1 MQRKVR
7 PWMLGYTVILVSFV
21 IFIGLYSRHRPSHH
35 HPIYYEVISSLSI
48 ILMFAGN
55 FLYSF
60 AYITPFVR
68 RVWRFVFPVVVLSC
82 VVGLIVSLYFDK
94 SDHPTSPIAK
104 GMALVITVA
113 LFLPSFRANFLLGYG
128 SVDRVRQ
135 IPQPR
140 TMSDDPLHYLV
151 VEITKLRR
159 TSQVAWI
166 IAILLLGTL
175 VAINFFGLRMEP
187 KADSWVTVRRL
198 ADATRYEEALAVAN
212 RLVEKDPNSPQ
223 THILMGTLQLSLGK
237 LHQAE
242 GSFTRAFELLPN
254 ENNASLLNAVRRRID
269 EEAPIPT
276 PTPTP

>member
-1 MQRKVR
+1 
-7 PWMLGYTVILVSFV
+7 MLGYTIILVSFV
-21 IFIGLYSRHRPSHH
+21 VLVSLYGRHRPSHH

-48 ILMFAGN
+48 ILMFVGN

-60 AYITPFVR
+60 GYVTPLLR
-68 RVWRFVFPVVVLSC
+68 RVWQFVFPVVVLSC
-82 VVGLIVSLYFDK
+82 VVGLFISLYIDK
-94 SDHPTSPIAK
+94 DDHPISPAAK
-104 GMALVITVA
+104 GVA
-113 LFLPSFRANFLLGYG
+113 LIITGALFFPSFRANFLLGYG
-128 SVDRVRQ
+128 SVDHVKR
-135 IPQPR
+135 IPQPP
-140 TMSDDPLHYLV
+140 TLSDDPLHYLV
-151 VEITKLRR
+151 VDITKLRR

-166 IAILLLGTL
+166 IAILLLGAL
-175 VAINFFGLRMEP
+175 VAINLFSLHVEP

-242 GSFTRAFELLPN
+242 GSFTRAYELLPN

-269 EEAPIPT
+269 EEEPIPT